1 MDKQLL
7 VTLDVMI
14 VENCLYNR

>member
-14 VENCLYNR
+14 VSNCLYNR

>member
-1 MDKQLL
+1 L